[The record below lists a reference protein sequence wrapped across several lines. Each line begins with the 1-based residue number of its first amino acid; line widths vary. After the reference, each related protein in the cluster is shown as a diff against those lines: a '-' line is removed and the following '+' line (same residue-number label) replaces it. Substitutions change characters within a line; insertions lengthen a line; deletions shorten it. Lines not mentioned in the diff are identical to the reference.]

1 MQIIQQ
7 LPALKIPNLL
17 IVHEV
22 VTNGL
27 MVTVAGVKSPQ
38 AFIRLREGNEPRK
51 WTEGLKYIRVDGT
64 KGAPYK
70 RHILDLFKSQRDA
83 WMIAGQGPLWCS
95 SIKYKDCDEDEM
107 AENAIKFIEMNS
119 INLLDAH
126 GYAAQS
132 ASKRISQK

>member
-7 LPALKIPNLL
+7 LPSLKIPNLL

-27 MVTVAGVKSPQ
+27 MVTVAGIKSPQ
-38 AFIRLREGNEPRK
+38 AFIWLREGNEPRK
-51 WTEGLKYIRVDGT
+51 WTEGLKYIKVEGT

-83 WMIAGQGPLWCS
+83 WMIAGQGLLRCS
-95 SIKYKDCDEDEM
+95 GLGYGKCNEAEM
-107 AENAIKFIEMNS
+107 AENAIKFAEMNS

>member
-1 MQIIQQ
+1 MKIIGQ
-7 LPALKIPNLL
+7 LPALRIPNLL
-17 IVHEV
+17 IVHDV

-27 MVTVAGVKSPQ
+27 MVTMAGVKSPQ
-38 AFIRLREGNEPRK
+38 AFIRLWEGNEPCK
-51 WTEGLKYIRVDGT
+51 WTEGLKYIKVEGT

-83 WMIAGQGPLWCS
+83 WMIAGQGLLRYSGLGYSECD
-95 SIKYKDCDEDEM
+95 KDKM